1 MPKCW
6 PVLREPNEMTRDEV
20 PFIVPQPFDD
30 KLHEECG
37 VFGMWGPADITDA
50 ADVVYRGLL
59 ALQHRGQESAGITVG
74 SGGTLRTEK
83 GMGLISQV
91 FDAGMLEEMSGHLGI
106 GHVRYSTAGSSNIA
120 NAQPLEGHGKLGDLA
135 VAHNGTLVNA
145 DVLRS
150 LLEDGGVLFRTEA
163 DSEVLLAM
171 IARRADKGLEN
182 AVTEAMNAVKG
193 SYALVMAAGDKLI
206 GARDPH
212 GIRPMVLGKRDDCW
226 YLASESCALKSVG
239 AETVRDVSPGE
250 VIIIDENGPRSII
263 QDLAS
268 DRATCVF
275 EYIYFARP
283 DSRIDGISVME
294 SRLAMGRELA
304 REWDIEADL
313 VCGVPDSGVPAALGF
328 ARESGVTYGIG
339 FIKNHYVGRTFI
351 HPDQAMRERAVSVKL
366 TVLREEVEGKRV
378 LLIDDSIVRGTTSRR
393 LVTLMREAGA
403 KEVLFGVVSPPITSP
418 CYFGIDTPVA
428 ADLIAHTMNVDA
440 IRDALGADDLAYL
453 SLGGLKRALEREEG
467 FCQGCLTGTYPMPPH
482 KLRSG
487 S

>member
-1 MPKCW
+1 MK
-6 PVLREPNEMTRDEV
+6 DE
-20 PFIVPQPFDD
+20 IVKARHGILDDSSDD

-37 VFGMWGPADITDA
+37 VFGLWAPPEADDA
-50 ADVVYRGLL
+50 ADEVYRGLL

-74 SGGTLRTEK
+74 EGGGLRTEK

-91 FDAGMLEEMSGHLGI
+91 FSAGDLEEMSGHLGI

-120 NAQPLEGHGKLGDLA
+120 NAQPLERHGKLGDIA

-150 LLEDGGVLFRTEA
+150 LLEDGGVLFRTET

-171 IARRADKGLEN
+171 IARKAARGLEN
-182 AVTEAMNAVKG
+182 AVTEAMSAVKG
-193 SYALVMAAGDKLI
+193 SYALVMLVGDKLI

-212 GIRPMVLGKRDDCW
+212 GIRPMVLGKRDDRW
-226 YLASESCALKSVG
+226 YLASESCALGSVR
-239 AETVRDVSPGE
+239 AETVRDVAPGE
-250 VIIIDENGPRSII
+250 VILIDENGPRSIK
-263 QDLAS
+263 QDLAN

-304 REWDIEADL
+304 GEWNVEADL
-313 VCGVPDSGVPAALGF
+313 VCGIPDSGVPAALGF
-328 ARESGVTYGIG
+328 ARESGIPYGIG

-351 HPDQAMRERAVSVKL
+351 HPDQTMRERAVSVKL
-366 TVLREEVEGKRV
+366 TVLKEEVEGKRV
-378 LLIDDSIVRGTTSRR
+378 ILIDDSIVRGTTSRR

-403 KEVLFGVVSPPITSP
+403 KEVLFGVVSPPITYP

-428 ADLIAHTMNVDA
+428 EDLLAHARDVDA
-440 IRDALGADDLAYL
+440 IKKVLGTDCLAYL
-453 SLGGLKRALEREEG
+453 SLGGLKKALERKKG
-467 FCQGCLTGTYPMPPH
+467 FCLGCLTGTYPIPPH
-482 KLRSG
+482 KLRNGTESVG
-487 S
+487 EEEST

>member
-1 MPKCW
+1 MSDNPDGD
-6 PVLREPNEMTRDEV
+6 LA
-20 PFIVPQPFDD
+20 DD

-37 VFGMWGPADITDA
+37 VFGLWAPVEATDA
-50 ADVVYRGLL
+50 GDEIYRGLL

-74 SGGTLRTEK
+74 SGGCLKTEK

-91 FDAGMLEEMSGHLGI
+91 FSAKDLEKMSGHTGI
-106 GHVRYSTAGSSNIA
+106 GHVRYSTAGKSTLE

-145 DVLRS
+145 GVLRS
-150 LLEDGGVLFRTEA
+150 LLEDGGVLFQTDA

-171 IARRADKGLEN
+171 IARKAAKGLEE
-182 AVTEAMNAVKG
+182 AVTEAMSAVKG

-206 GARDPH
+206 GARDPY
-212 GIRPMVLGKRDDCW
+212 GIRPMVLGRKDNRW
-226 YLASESCALKSVG
+226 YLSSESCALKAVG
-239 AETVRDVSPGE
+239 AETVRDVAPGE
-250 VIIIDENGPRSII
+250 VVLIDEDGPRSIV
-263 QDLAS
+263 QDLAN

-304 REWDIEADL
+304 REWDVEADM

-328 ARESGVTYGIG
+328 ARESGVPFGMG

-366 TVLREEVEGKRV
+366 TVLREEVEGRRV

-393 LVTLMREAGA
+393 LVNLMRQAGA
-403 KEVLFGVVSPPITSP
+403 AEVKFGVVSPPITSP

-428 ADLIAHTMNVDA
+428 EDLIAHSMDVES
-440 IRDALGADDLAYL
+440 IRSALGADELAYL
-453 SLGGLKRALEREEG
+453 SLEGLKKALERQDG
-467 FCQGCLTGTYPMPPH
+467 FCLGCLTGSYPLPPH
-482 KLRSG
+482 KLRNG
-487 S
+487 N

>member
-1 MPKCW
+1 MFGVWAPD
-6 PVLREPNEMTRDEV
+6 TAIDAGDE
-20 PFIVPQPFDD
+20 
-30 KLHEECG
+30 
-37 VFGMWGPADITDA
+37 
-50 ADVVYRGLL
+50 VYRGLL

-74 SGGTLRTEK
+74 SAGELRTQK

-91 FDAGMLEEMSGHLGI
+91 FDAEMLEAMGGHLGI

-145 DVLRS
+145 GVLRS

-171 IARRADKGLEN
+171 IARKAAKGLEE
-182 AVTEAMNAVKG
+182 AVTEAMSAVKG
-193 SYALVMAAGDKLI
+193 SYALVMAAGNILI

-212 GIRPMVLGKRDDCW
+212 GIRPMVLGKRDDRW
-226 YLASESCALKSVG
+226 YLASESCALEAVG
-239 AETVRDVSPGE
+239 AETVRDVDPGE
-250 VIIIDENGPRSII
+250 VILIDENGPRSIVL
-263 QDLAS
+263 DLAN

-294 SRLAMGRELA
+294 SRLAMGAELA
-304 REWDIEADL
+304 REWNVEADL
-313 VCGVPDSGVPAALGF
+313 ICGVPDSGVPAALGF
-328 ARESGVTYGIG
+328 ARESGVPYGLG

-366 TVLREEVEGKRV
+366 NVMREEVEGKRV

-393 LVTLMREAGA
+393 LVTLMRKAGA

-428 ADLIAHTMNVDA
+428 EDLIAHSMNVEA
-440 IRDALGADDLAYL
+440 IREALGADDLAYL
-453 SLGGLKRALEREEG
+453 SLEGLKRALKQDEG
-467 FCQGCLTGTYPMPPH
+467 FCLGCLTGRYPIPPH

-487 S
+487 T

>member
-1 MPKCW
+1 
-6 PVLREPNEMTRDEV
+6 VSDSDE
-20 PFIVPQPFDD
+20 D
-30 KLHEECG
+30 KLQEECG
-37 VFGMWGPADITDA
+37 VFGLWAPSGSDDA
-50 ADVVYRGLL
+50 ADEVYRGLL

-74 SGGTLRTEK
+74 KNSGLKTEK

-91 FDAGMLEEMSGHLGI
+91 FSAEDLEKMDGHLGI

-171 IARRADKGLEN
+171 IARKAAKGLEN
-182 AVTEAMNAVKG
+182 AVTEAMSAVKG
-193 SYALVMAAGDKLI
+193 SYALVMLVGDKLI

-212 GIRPMVLGKRDDCW
+212 GIRPMVLGKKDKRW

-239 AETVRDVSPGE
+239 AETVRDVAPGE
-250 VIIIDENGPRSII
+250 VILIDEDGPRSIE
-263 QDLAS
+263 QDLANE
-268 DRATCVF
+268 RATCVF

-304 REWDIEADL
+304 REWKVKADL

-328 ARESGVTYGIG
+328 ARESGIPYAMG

-351 HPDQAMRERAVSVKL
+351 NPDPQMRERAVSVKL
-366 TVLREEVEGKRV
+366 SVLKEEVEGKRV
-378 LLIDDSIVRGTTSRR
+378 ILIDDSIVRGTTSRR
-393 LVTLMREAGA
+393 LVTLMKEAGA
-403 KEVLFGVVSPPITSP
+403 KEVLFGVVSPPITHP

-428 ADLIAHTMNVDA
+428 GDLIAHAQNNDG
-440 IRDALGADDLAYL
+440 IKNILGADGLAYL
-453 SLGGLKRALEREEG
+453 SLGGLKQALERKNG
-467 FCQGCLTGTYPMPPH
+467 FCLGCLTGTYPIPPH
-482 KLRSG
+482 KLRNGISPEG
-487 S
+487 I

>member
-1 MPKCW
+1 VNGEILKAH
-6 PVLREPNEMTRDEV
+6 NEIPGDTA
-20 PFIVPQPFDD
+20 DD

-37 VFGMWGPADITDA
+37 VFGLWAPPDADDA
-50 ADVVYRGLL
+50 ADEVYRGLL

-74 SGGTLRTEK
+74 EGGELRTEK

-91 FDAGMLEEMSGHLGI
+91 FSAFDLEEMSGHLGI

-120 NAQPLEGHGKLGDLA
+120 NAQPLEGHGKLGDIA

-171 IARRADKGLEN
+171 IARKAAKGLEN
-182 AVTEAMNAVKG
+182 AITEAMSAVKG
-193 SYALVMAAGDKLI
+193 SYALVMLVGDKLI

-212 GIRPMVLGKRDDCW
+212 GIRPMVLGKRDNRW
-226 YLASESCALKSVG
+226 YLASESCALESVG
-239 AETVRDVSPGE
+239 AETVRDVAPGE
-250 VIIIDENGPRSII
+250 VILIDENGPRSIE
-263 QDLAS
+263 QDLAN

-294 SRLAMGRELA
+294 CRLAMGRELA
-304 REWDIEADL
+304 REWNVKADL
-313 VCGVPDSGVPAALGF
+313 VCGIPDSGVPAALGF
-328 ARESGVTYGIG
+328 ARESGIPYGIG

-366 TVLREEVEGKRV
+366 TVLKEEVKGKRV
-378 LLIDDSIVRGTTSRR
+378 ILIDDSIVRGTTSRR

-403 KEVLFGVVSPPITSP
+403 KEVLFGVVSPPITYP

-428 ADLIAHTMNVDA
+428 EDLIAHAKDVDA
-440 IRDALGADDLAYL
+440 IRKVLGADYLAYL
-453 SLGGLKRALEREEG
+453 SLDGLKKALERKKG
-467 FCQGCLTGTYPMPPH
+467 FCLGCLTGTYPIPPH
-482 KLRSG
+482 KLRGGTENIES
-487 S
+487 

>member
-1 MPKCW
+1 MSESRIRP
-6 PVLREPNEMTRDEV
+6 
-20 PFIVPQPFDD
+20 D
-30 KLHEECG
+30 KMEEECG
-37 VFGMWGPADITDA
+37 VFGLWAAPDINDA
-50 ADVVYRGLL
+50 ADEVYRGLL

-74 SGGTLRTEK
+74 AGGALKTEK

-91 FDAGMLEEMSGHLGI
+91 FSAEDIEKMSGHLGI

-171 IARRADKGLEN
+171 IARKAAKGLEQ
-182 AVTEAMNAVKG
+182 AVTEAMEAVKG
-193 SYALVMAAGDKLI
+193 SYALVLLVGDKLI

-212 GIRPMVLGKRDDCW
+212 GIRPMVLGKRGNRW
-226 YLASESCALKSVG
+226 YLASESCALGAVG
-239 AETVRDVSPGE
+239 AETVRDVEPGE
-250 VIIIDENGPRSII
+250 VIFIDENGPRSIV
-263 QDLAS
+263 QDMAN

-304 REWDIEADL
+304 REWKVDADL

-328 ARESGVTYGIG
+328 ARESGVPYGMG

-366 TVLREEVEGKRV
+366 TVLKEEVEGKRV

-403 KEVLFGVVSPPITSP
+403 KEVLFGVVSPPISHP

-428 ADLIAHTMNVDA
+428 EDLIAHAKNVEA
-440 IRDALGADDLAYL
+440 IRSALGADDLAYL
-453 SLGGLKRALEREEG
+453 SLDGLKKALERKEG
-467 FCQGCLTGTYPMPPH
+467 FCLGCLTGRYPIPPH
-482 KLRSG
+482 KLRGVSVPLVE
-487 S
+487 SSV

>member
-1 MPKCW
+1 M
-6 PVLREPNEMTRDEV
+6 
-20 PFIVPQPFDD
+20 F
-30 KLHEECG
+30 G
-37 VFGMWGPADITDA
+37 VWAPSSRADA
-50 ADVVYRGLL
+50 ADEIYRGLL

-74 SGGTLRTEK
+74 CEGALRTEK
-83 GMGLISQV
+83 GMGLIAQV
-91 FDAGMLEEMSGHLGI
+91 FDAADLEEMPGHLGI
-106 GHVRYSTAGSSNIA
+106 GHVRYSTAGSSSLA

-145 DVLRS
+145 GILRS
-150 LLEDGGVLFRTEA
+150 LLEDAGVLFRTEA

-171 IARRADKGLEN
+171 IARRADKGLET
-182 AVTEAMNAVKG
+182 AVAEAMSAVKG
-193 SYALVMAAGDKLI
+193 SYALVMAVGGKLI

-212 GIRPMVLGKRDDCW
+212 GIRPMVLGRRDDRW
-226 YLASESCALKSVG
+226 YLASESCALESVG
-239 AETVRDVSPGE
+239 ARTVRDVAPGE
-250 VIIIDENGPRSII
+250 VILVDGDGPRSIV
-263 QDLAS
+263 QDLAN

-283 DSRIDGISVME
+283 DSRIDGISVMQ

-304 REWDIEADL
+304 REWSEEADL

-328 ARESGVTYGIG
+328 ARASGVEYGMG

-366 TVLREEVEGKRV
+366 TVLKEEVEGKRV

-393 LVTLMREAGA
+393 LVSLMRDAGA
-403 KEVLFGVVSPPITSP
+403 RSVLFGVVSPPVTSS

-428 ADLIAHTMNVDA
+428 DDLIAHSKDVEA
-440 IRDALGADDLAYL
+440 IRSVLGADHLAYL
-453 SLGGLKRALEREEG
+453 SLDGLKRALGRPEG
-467 FCQGCLTGTYPMPPH
+467 FCLGCLTGTYPIPPH

-487 S
+487 AGER

>member
-1 MPKCW
+1 MNKM
-6 PVLREPNEMTRDEV
+6 VLDTTDSDE
-20 PFIVPQPFDD
+20 D

-37 VFGMWGPADITDA
+37 VFGIWAPPGVDDA
-50 ADVVYRGLL
+50 ADEVYRGLL

-74 SGGTLRTEK
+74 KDGGLKTEK

-91 FDAGMLEEMSGHLGI
+91 FSAGNLEKMSGHLGI
-106 GHVRYSTAGSSNIA
+106 GHVRYSTAGSSDIA

-171 IARRADKGLEN
+171 IARKAAKGLES
-182 AVTEAMNAVKG
+182 AVTEAMSAVKG
-193 SYALVMAAGDKLI
+193 SYALVMLVGDKLI

-212 GIRPMVLGKRDDCW
+212 GIRPMVLGRKDERW

-239 AETVRDVSPGE
+239 AETVRDVAPGE
-250 VIIIDENGPRSII
+250 VILIDEDGPRSIE
-263 QDLAS
+263 QDLANE
-268 DRATCVF
+268 RATCVF

-304 REWDIEADL
+304 KEWQIEADL
-313 VCGVPDSGVPAALGF
+313 VCGVPDSGVPAALGY
-328 ARESGVTYGIG
+328 ARESGVPYGIG

-351 HPDQAMRERAVSVKL
+351 NPDQEIREKAVSVKL
-366 TVLREEVEGKRV
+366 NVLKEEVEGKRV
-378 LLIDDSIVRGTTSRR
+378 ILIDDSIVRGTTSRR

-403 KEVLFGVVSPPITSP
+403 KEVLFGVVSPPITHP
-418 CYFGIDTPVA
+418 CYFGIDTPA
-428 ADLIAHTMNVDA
+428 AAELIAHAKDVDA
-440 IRDALGADDLAYL
+440 IRALLGADDLAYL
-453 SLGGLKRALEREEG
+453 SLSGLKNALEREKG
-467 FCQGCLTGTYPMPPH
+467 FCLGCLTGTYPMPPH
-482 KLRSG
+482 KLRNGLS
-487 S
+487 SKEI